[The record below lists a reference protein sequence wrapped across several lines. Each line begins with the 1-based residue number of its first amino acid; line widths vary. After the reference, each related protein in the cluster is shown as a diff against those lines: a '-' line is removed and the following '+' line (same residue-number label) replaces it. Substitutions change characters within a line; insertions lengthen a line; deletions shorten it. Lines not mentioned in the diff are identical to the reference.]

1 MVSKILFR
9 FEQQKLQVCRAL
21 NLLGLRS
28 FLLGTFENRL
38 PQMISENLNPDIQS
52 AKGFRSGTFLCELPP
67 NVGNLPKTFWP
78 GVIAGLFNV

>member
-9 FEQQKLQVCRAL
+9 FEQHSTEQLQVCRAL

-38 PQMISENLNPDIQS
+38 PQMISENLNPEIQS
-52 AKGFRSGTFLCELPP
+52 AKGFRSGTFC
-67 NVGNLPKTFWP
+67 GNFPQTLEISPR
-78 GVIAGLFNV
+78 LFVQV